1 MRSDVGS
8 DREQS
13 RPKPKGEPPPLSKEY
28 YPPRAKDLAA
38 LAVWKAARRAGE
50 KPPFVIS
57 PCSVRYRFGGGVGNG
72 KREPAWVWV
81 SLPYRSHE
89 TYNVGGGWIVKRR

>member
-57 PCSVRYRFGGGVGNG
+57 PRSVRYGFGGGDGNG
-72 KREPAWVWV
+72 NGNPLGMGSAFPIV
-81 SLPYRSHE
+81 S
-89 TYNVGGGWIVKRR
+89 